1 MVTTAPPE
9 PAVPPNAEHRLA
21 AAPRWR
27 PSLRF
32 AVAAVS
38 LAIVI
43 GMAVVISNVVADRLR
58 ELAVDAALEH
68 AESVVRANLDPAFAS
83 EALQPGAPRDPAVDA
98 QLELLVKGGEMSRVV
113 IWAPDGRVVY
123 SSDPGLRGHL
133 FPVGDELGEALQGVS
148 VAEYGTE
155 AKDEGAAVQA
165 TDLPLPFLEL
175 YVPVRG
181 MTDGAPVG
189 VYEVY
194 QDARPIQSAVSS
206 ARNVVLLIALGAAA
220 ALFAVLWLAFSAA
233 SRLLDRQN
241 RQLRERAVRDPLT
254 GLANHGYILERL
266 TRTLSHGDAAGGIA
280 IIDIDAFRLLNAGHG
295 HRAGDEALTVVA
307 DALEAVARPD
317 QMAGRFGPDEFL
329 LADFTDAGTRLLPT
343 LEALREALHAV
354 ELRFS
359 GTEVL
364 PISVSIG
371 VARAP
376 TDGTRPL
383 ELISVAESALREAK
397 TGGGAVTKVA
407 DQATIG
413 SLAAQNTIFGV
424 FEGLVTTVDAKDHYT
439 RAHSEDVTVHA
450 LFLAKAMGLRDEDL
464 RLLRLAG
471 LLHDIGKV
479 GVPDGILRKPG
490 PLSEEEYGIVKQHV
504 ALGDA
509 IVGAVPQLSEVRT
522 SVRHHHERWDGAGY
536 LDGLTGADIPLHARI
551 LAVADAYSAMTTTR
565 PYRKAL
571 TPDVALA
578 RIARA
583 AGTQLDPTLAMT
595 FVRAMRT
602 QAQADSRISV
612 PRTAGI
618 GDGDSVFRLR
628 PRSRRELPAD

>member
-1 MVTTAPPE
+1 MVTTTPTE
-9 PAVPPNAEHRLA
+9 PGVPPHADRHLA
-21 AAPRWR
+21 AAAGWR
-27 PSLRF
+27 PSLRLL
-32 AVAAVS
+32 VGAAA

-58 ELAVDAALEH
+58 DLAIDAALEH
-68 AESVVRANLDPAFAS
+68 AESVVRANLDPSLAS
-83 EALQPGAPRDPAVDA
+83 EALQPDAPRDPALDQ
-98 QLELLVKGGEMSRVV
+98 QLELLVQGGQMSRVV

-123 SSDPGLRGHL
+123 SSDPGLRGRL
-133 FPVGDELGEALQGVS
+133 FSVGHELAEAFGGVS

-155 AKDEGAAVQA
+155 AEDEAAAAQ
-165 TDLPLPFLEL
+165 TTRLPVPFLEL
-175 YVPVRG
+175 YVPIRG
-181 MTDGAPVG
+181 MTDGNPLG

-194 QDARPIQSAVSS
+194 QDARPIQAAVAS
-206 ARNVVLLIALGAAA
+206 ARNVVLLIALGAAL
-220 ALFAVLWLAFSAA
+220 ALFTVLWLAFSGA

-266 TRTLSHGDAAGGIA
+266 TRNLSQHHAGGIA
-280 IIDIDAFRLLNAGHG
+280 VIDIDAFRLLNAGHG
-295 HRAGDEALTVVA
+295 HRAGDQALRAVA
-307 DALEAVARPD
+307 DALEAVAGPD
-317 QMAGRFGPDEFL
+317 QIAGRFGPDEFL
-329 LADFTDAGTRLLPT
+329 LADFSDAGARLLPT
-343 LEALREALHAV
+343 LDALREVLHAV

-376 TDGTRPL
+376 ADGTRPL

-407 DQATIG
+407 DQSTIG

-450 LFLAKAMGLRDEDL
+450 LFLAHALGLGDEDV

-490 PLSEEEYGIVKQHV
+490 PLTDEEYDIVKQHV

-536 LDGLTGADIPLHARI
+536 LDGLAGSGIPLHARI

-571 TPDVALA
+571 PPQVALA

-583 AGTQLDPTLAMT
+583 AGSQLDPTLAMT
-595 FVRAMRT
+595 FVRVMR
-602 QAQADSRISV
+602 AQAEADARRSIPYKPGSGVAER
-612 PRTAGI
+612 R
-618 GDGDSVFRLR
+618 FRLR
-628 PRSRRELPAD
+628 PGSHRARPIE